1 LHFAFAENKPDC
13 VKSFTSKQ
21 ALLNAKRM
29 TLTFLILAAL
39 TTFGTAAAMS
49 LKNLVHSILALML
62 GLLGLALI
70 FLQLGAQ
77 FVGFTQVIVYVG
89 AVAIL
94 AMFAIMMTR
103 SAHEGTSPA
112 NPKSPRA
119 PFMAALGH
127 EWAASIFGIAIAFAV
142 FALLAWS
149 FVHGTPAQHSATPQP
164 TASVQQIGDALMHR
178 FAVPFEIIGLLLT
191 AALIGAAIIA
201 LEERKPDESE
211 VAR

>member
-1 LHFAFAENKPDC
+1 
-13 VKSFTSKQ
+13 
-21 ALLNAKRM
+21 M
-29 TLTFLILAAL
+29 TIVFLILAAL
-39 TTFGTAAAMS
+39 TILGTAAAMS
-49 LKNLVHSILALML
+49 LKNLVHCVLALML

-103 SAHEGTSPA
+103 SAKQE
-112 NPKSPRA
+112 R
-119 PFMAALGH
+119 LGKPSS
-127 EWAASIFGIAIAFAV
+127 AVGGVLIAFLV

-149 FVHGTPAQHSATPQP
+149 FVHGIHPQAQTPQP

-178 FAVPFEIIGLLLT
+178 FAVPLEIVGLLLT
-191 AALIGAAIIA
+191 AALIGAGVIA
-201 LEERKPDESE
+201 LDEREG
-211 VAR
+211 AR

>member
-1 LHFAFAENKPDC
+1 
-13 VKSFTSKQ
+13 
-21 ALLNAKRM
+21 M
-29 TLTFLILAAL
+29 TIVFLILAAL
-39 TTFGTAAAMS
+39 TILGTAAAMT
-49 LKNLVHSILALML
+49 LKNLVHCVLALML

-103 SAHEGTSPA
+103 SA
-112 NPKSPRA
+112 KQQR
-119 PFMAALGH
+119 LGKPSS
-127 EWAASIFGIAIAFAV
+127 AVGGILIAFLV

-149 FVHGTPAQHSATPQP
+149 FLHGIPSTHTETPQP

-178 FAVPFEIIGLLLT
+178 FAVPLEIVGLLLT
-191 AALIGAAIIA
+191 AALIGAGVIA
-201 LEERKPDESE
+201 LDEREG
-211 VAR
+211 AR